1 VVRWGIT
8 RKGFDVGYNKPK
20 EIATVGEMRALLK
33 SPMIK
38 KVTVRVQLGYST
50 TGMVD
55 ISKAAALRLLFGLK
69 DARPLEQAEFWTLDE
84 NYSFVSFG
92 TWA

>member
-20 EIATVGEMRALLK
+20 DIATVGEMRALLK

-38 KVTVRVQLGYST
+38 KATIRVQLGYGT
-50 TGMVD
+50 TCLGD
-55 ISKAAALRLLFGLK
+55 FSKAAALRLLVGLK
-69 DARPLEQAEFWTLDE
+69 DAQPLEQAELWTLDE
-84 NYSFVSFG
+84 NYSFVAFG